1 MHAEFSS
8 GNADSAHAAGCG
20 SAHSRLE
27 ILLFQRCQQLTLL
40 HKPTST
46 LWVVPK
52 LHISFFKGLL
62 GPEQASHVL
71 LLLCPRVSRDLYA
84 DTEESR

>member
-1 MHAEFSS
+1 LQVA
-8 GNADSAHAAGCG
+8 
-20 SAHSRLE
+20 
-27 ILLFQRCQQLTLL
+27 RCQQLTLL

-52 LHISFFKGLL
+52 LDIPFFKGLL

-71 LLLCPRVSRDLYA
+71 LLLSPN
-84 DTEESR
+84 E